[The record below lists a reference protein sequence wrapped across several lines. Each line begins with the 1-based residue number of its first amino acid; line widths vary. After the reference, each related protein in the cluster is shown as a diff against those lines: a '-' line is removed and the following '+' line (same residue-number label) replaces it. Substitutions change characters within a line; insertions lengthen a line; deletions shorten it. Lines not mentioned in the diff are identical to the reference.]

1 MNILA
6 ILTGLIG
13 KLVKGIGVKGWAGI
27 GAGLGLV
34 VLGYG
39 AANFAVQYGY
49 NKCKSE
55 IAVAPTVTKTT
66 IDSESVPFPTITP
79 PPVKADTV
87 WREDPNVVAERDWAM
102 RQVDSMEAA
111 GLSKDSLIARLR
123 DPKTAIVSFNTE
135 ASTKDGFLIFI
146 SGEVREKFT
155 PMANHARGEFSPTI
169 AINPVIIP
177 SKKTETD
184 HYVPVGQHFLDV
196 SFRAQLSG
204 QWGRPF
210 FERNGWLVDAGVKVN
225 IGQFHLG
232 LYPLGIVSIPT
243 KEYEYL
249 VHSAVLEFVPTQ

>member
-1 MNILA
+1 MGLKDILKLIPFKVWVAICLA
-6 ILTGLIG
+6 I
-13 KLVKGIGVKGWAGI
+13 V
-27 GAGLGLV
+27 GAIWGFGQI
-34 VLGYG
+34 
-39 AANFAVQYGY
+39 QYNRGEQACEDRY
-49 NKCKSE
+49 T
-55 IAVAPTVTKTT
+55 AAPTKTTTT

-79 PPVKADTV
+79 PPVPADTV

-232 LYPLGIVSIPT
+232 FYPLGIVSIPT
-243 KEYEYL
+243 KKYEYL
-249 VHSAVLEFVPTQ
+249 VHSAVLEFVLTQ